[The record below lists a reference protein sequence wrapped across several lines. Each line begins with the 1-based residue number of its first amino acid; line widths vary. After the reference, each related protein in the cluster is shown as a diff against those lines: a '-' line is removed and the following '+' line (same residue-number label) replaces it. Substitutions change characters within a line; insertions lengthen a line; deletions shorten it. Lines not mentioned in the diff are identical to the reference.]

1 MHHTFASKWSINN
14 LILLCKVP
22 HRNPLPPL
30 PPLGVG
36 DVSVGLSSVTASMV
50 LLSDKALGKEYRNLL
65 VRACFHYELRFE

>member
-22 HRNPLPPL
+22 HRKPL

-36 DVSVGLSSVTASMV
+36 DVSVGLSSVIASMV
-50 LLSDKALGKEYRNLL
+50 LLSDKTLGKEYRNLL
-65 VRACFHYELRFE
+65 VRACLHYELRFE